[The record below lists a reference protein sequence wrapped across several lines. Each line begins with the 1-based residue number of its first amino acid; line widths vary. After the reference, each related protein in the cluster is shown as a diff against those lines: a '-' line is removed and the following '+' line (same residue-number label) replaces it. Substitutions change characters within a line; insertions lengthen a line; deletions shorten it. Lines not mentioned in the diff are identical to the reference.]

1 LPLLFPSAIR
11 CLINDLGTV
20 LPALYSA
27 AILFITDASLV
38 RLDPLV
44 PDKYFFGTR
53 DFLSFGTLL
62 FRRRTFLSLY
72 VVVLRMAASH
82 K

>member
-1 LPLLFPSAIR
+1 MDLFFLPLLFPSAIR

-20 LPALYSA
+20 LPALYNA

-53 DFLSFGTLL
+53 DFLSFGTLFL
-62 FRRRTFLSLY
+62 RRTFLSLY
-72 VVVLRMAASH
+72 VVIL
-82 K
+82 